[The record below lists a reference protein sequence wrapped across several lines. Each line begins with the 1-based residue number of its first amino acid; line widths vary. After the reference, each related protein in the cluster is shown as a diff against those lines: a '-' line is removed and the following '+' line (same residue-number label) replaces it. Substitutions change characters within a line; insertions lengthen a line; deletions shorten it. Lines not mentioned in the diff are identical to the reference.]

1 MRTLTKVAAMGGAM
15 LLAACSDG
23 VGPGALAFR
32 RDITVPQFDTV
43 LATTGMVRVEIELVP
58 GGLVAREVEIQDA
71 DEVGEEEEIKSG
83 VTAVSAGL
91 GTLTLELGGLTVS
104 FDANTNFEA
113 DDDESLTQA
122 EFIARIEAA
131 LAAGGTPFIE
141 AERAAPA
148 QPQAPDDPTFLAR
161 KIELEDDEDDAE
173 IEINVAA
180 ANLTV
185 NDTPPPDA
193 ILRVLN
199 LPIELRVSDG
209 TTELESELPDQREER
224 EFEGVVQSVDEA
236 AGTVTLMDGTVIRI
250 VAGTDFD
257 DDHGD
262 GDDHEGDDD
271 HLVLGA
277 LHDDDDDE
285 DELGSLAEVAAA
297 LAAGQRVEVEGK
309 GLVETETPLVIV
321 AAEVEFE
328 IDD

>member
-1 MRTLTKVAAMGGAM
+1 MRTLTTVAALGGAM
-15 LLAACSDG
+15 VLASCSDG
-23 VGPGALAFR
+23 VGPGSLAFR

-43 LATTGMVRVEIELVP
+43 LANTGMVRVEIELVP

-71 DEVGEEEEIKSG
+71 DEVGEEEEIESG
-83 VTAVSAGL
+83 VTAVSGAL

-104 FDANTNFEA
+104 FDANTKFEA
-113 DDDESLTQA
+113 DDDASLTQA
-122 EFIARIEAA
+122 DFIARIEAA
-131 LAAGGTPFIE
+131 LAAGDTPFIE

-148 QPQAPDDPTFLAR
+148 LPQAPDDPTFLAR
-161 KIELEDDEDDAE
+161 KIELEDDDEDESE

-199 LPIELRVSDG
+199 LPIELRVSEG
-209 TTELESELPDQREER
+209 TTELESELPDEREER

-236 AGTVTLMDGTVIRI
+236 AGTVTLTDGTVIRI

-257 DDHGD
+257 D
-262 GDDHEGDDD
+262 EDDD
-271 HLVLGA
+271 HSGPGGGDDLVL
-277 LHDDDDDE
+277 LHDDD
-285 DELGSLAEVAAA
+285 DELGSLAAVAAA
-297 LAAGQRVEVEGK
+297 VAAGQRVEAEGK
-309 GLVETETPLVIV
+309 GFVETETPLVIV
-321 AAEVEFE
+321 AVEVEFE